1 VLQFWL
7 LILLVL
13 LSIILLPVRN
23 GANAKKDLLVIN
35 VKPYVRLGVVPM
47 AVGV

>member
-1 VLQFWL
+1 MLQFWL

-13 LSIILLPVRN
+13 PSTRLLRVQKD
-23 GANAKKDLLVIN
+23 ANAKKDLLVIN
-35 VKPYVRLGVVPM
+35 VKPYVHLDVVPM